1 MAPRARNILV
11 IYGEDK
17 KKLSNAVCNVF
28 TDLQKYAEQHKVI
41 CTQEEI
47 SDVTCNIKAAWLKI
61 HKYKVGFVGPVK
73 SPDRLQEMI
82 KLVDQEESCYY
93 LVCCSGEDGKEGT
106 IGQFIKKSYCAYN
119 ENYWYH
125 VTNTETSDENTC
137 DNVVDQ
143 LKTFCGVLEE
153 GISPREIV
161 ELRGQI
167 ENYISTY
174 YTKDDVFLINEE
186 NAKEAYDTFNTNWS
200 TINPFSGDID
210 LSRKPHSLYG
220 IALMIYTKAI
230 ELMPTVHAFSE
241 DDIEELAKLIKTF
254 DGRECNKYYYTIKR
268 KLFSGLGVCWYNLGK
283 RYYKDAI
290 DAFKQSIFILFSA
303 YSNVKLPKV
312 DAYGFRKISKHFLES
327 LVGSTLNITSP
338 YEFNDPFDT
347 PILTLSSG
355 DPIGELVKE
364 AYKDTLKISC
374 FSSSILLPKPLDSSY
389 EDGKKNK
396 LKRNKQEFLNPLMWA
411 HYADNH
417 KGICI
422 KYCFDNS
429 FSLTG
434 GIHSSIVTG
443 FRDIKYSDKAL
454 AKCSKGSL
462 ITTDDAFFL
471 KGKAWE
477 YENELRFFCFDLNGT
492 GSFDQFG
499 NTSECIKEIY
509 FGLRCPKEDRKTI
522 IQILSCKKCS
532 TSGTK
537 KKKIGVSG
545 HEIKFF
551 QIEINEKKL
560 GTFKARK
567 LQKSEIEI
575 LLM

>member
-1 MAPRARNILV
+1 MTPRARNILV
-11 IYGEDK
+11 IYGDNKET
-17 KKLSNAVCNVF
+17 LSSAICNVF
-28 TDLQKYAEQHKVI
+28 TSLQKYATQHKIV
-41 CTQEEI
+41 CTQEATL
-47 SDVTCNIKAAWLKI
+47 DVPCNIKAAWLKL
-61 HKYKVGFVGPVK
+61 HKYKVGFIGFVE
-73 SPDRLQEMI
+73 SSNELQEMI
-82 KLVDQEESCYY
+82 QTVDQEEPCYY
-93 LVCCSGEDGKEGT
+93 LVCCSGTDGKEGS

-137 DNVVDQ
+137 DKVVDQ
-143 LKTFCGVLEE
+143 LKVFCGVFEE
-153 GISPREIV
+153 EISPEKIV
-161 ELRGQI
+161 ELREQI

-174 YTKDDVFLINEE
+174 YTKDDVFLINEG

-200 TINPFSGDID
+200 IINPFTGDID
-210 LSRKPHSLYG
+210 LSRKKHSLYG

-230 ELMPTVHAFSE
+230 ELMPTVHAFSK

-254 DGRECNKYYYTIKR
+254 DGRECNKYYYAIKR
-268 KLFSGLGVCWYNLGK
+268 ELFNGLGVCWYNLGE

-364 AYKDTLKISC
+364 AYKDTLKTSC
-374 FSSSILLPKPLDSSY
+374 FSSNILLPNPLDTSY
-389 EDGKKNK
+389 EYGKKNK

-417 KGICI
+417 NGVCI

-429 FSLTG
+429 YSLTG

-499 NTSECIKEIY
+499 NTSGCIKEIY
-509 FGLRCPKEDRKTI
+509 FGLRCPKEDKKAI
-522 IQILSCKKCS
+522 IQILSCKNGS

-537 KKKIGVSG
+537 KTKMGVSG
-545 HEIKFF
+545 HGIKFF
-551 QIEINEKKL
+551 QIEINEKKF
-560 GTFKARK
+560 GTFKARR
-567 LQKSEIEI
+567 LRKSEIDI